1 MLQWL
6 FTGVSNSPRNET
18 ENVAMQNSTL
28 GIIYLRLE
36 SIYLDA
42 FSHLISFLYVNYF
55 VND

>member
-28 GIIYLRLE
+28 GSIYLRLE